1 MKEKFLNSIFP
12 IEIINSIQS
21 GFEKNKVVNVSNAY
35 GSSKAILTSML
46 FQHFQKLVILVDKSI
61 DIDELFVELSVLGL
75 SDFLIS
81 LNSNEEEVIQERLTN
96 LAERNN
102 YILIAE
108 KKILITPL
116 PSPKEISGN
125 TLKIE
130 LGTNLT
136 YNELLEY
143 FSLYNYQR
151 DKFVQNPGDFAT
163 RGSIIDFW
171 SYSEKLPVRVEF
183 DGDFIESIRYFDSE
197 SQRSIGK
204 TEKITLAGNL
214 VENQTE
220 KTNATIFDF
229 INQALIVT
237 SQKIIEQLFD
247 NPAEEKTTKEED
259 LDDELVQEIFENT
272 IATKPDEKSFLST
285 KTFDELLTN
294 DNYWLLETELSG
306 NKNRIELGIVEN
318 PIFKSNFKLLASF
331 ISEQCNSEKNIFI
344 TTENEIQKNR
354 LTELLTE
361 INDDLEKLIDEG
373 KVKILILP
381 IKKGFTSRNSNFIIL
396 TDYEIFNK
404 PYRTKPVANYQKYKS
419 RAKDIASLRIG
430 DFVVHETFGIGK
442 YAGLETIKIG
452 AAEQES
458 IKILYAEGD
467 VVYVNLNYLSLVKK
481 FSSKENV
488 EPKVTNLKSSEWKST
503 KRKVKAK
510 IKDAARELIML
521 YAKRKSSKGFAFS
534 ADTLMQKELEA
545 SFMYEDTPDQTKVT
559 EEVKIDMQ
567 SETPMDRL
575 VCGDV
580 GFGKTEIAVRAAF
593 KAVNDGKQA
602 AVLVP
607 TTILAEQHY
616 NTFSDRLSQFPVRVE
631 MLSRFVQPKKQKEIL
646 SELEK
651 GNVDII
657 IGTHRL
663 ISDDVKFKDLGLLVI
678 DEEQRF
684 GVMAKEKI
692 KSRKLNVDNLTLTAT
707 PIPRTLNLSLLGA
720 RDLSL
725 LGTPPPNRQPIY
737 TKVAVFDIHKVRQW
751 ILEEVRR
758 GGQVYFIHDRI
769 NTIEKIASYLKKY
782 IPEVNFRVA
791 HGQMK
796 ALQLEN
802 VIHDFLNKKFEVLL
816 STKIVE
822 SGLDIPNVNTIII
835 NRADRFGLAEL
846 HQLRG
851 RVGRSDKQA
860 YAYLLV
866 PSLDLITKKAVRR
879 LNSIEEY
886 TELGEGFNIAMR
898 DLEIRGAGNLLG
910 TEQSG
915 VIDSVGFDLYIKLL
929 DEAVNELKQDE
940 FKNEFKDLPK
950 VIEKSSPTID
960 TYFSISIPKKYIPD
974 QTDRLSF
981 YTSLFSIIK
990 ISELDEI
997 KEEMIDRFGKPSEE
1011 IDRLLLAAKLRFYA
1025 SEALLERIVVQEKI
1039 IQIYMPKAEREE
1051 YYQKYFIPTIEFI
1064 NKSYPK
1070 EIKLIQQKDVLKLE
1084 MKNRHKTPEEV
1095 LDFLIN
1101 FCKNI
1106 AKFIS

>member
-1 MKEKFLNSIFP
+1 MKEKFLSSVFSVK
-12 IEIINSIQS
+12 IIGQIQS
-21 GFEKNKVVNVSNAY
+21 KFETEKVVFISNAY
-35 GSSKAILTSML
+35 GSSNAIFVSVLFEHFKKIVLLTE
-46 FQHFQKLVILVDKSI
+46 KSI
-61 DIDELFVELSVLGL
+61 IIDELFVELGVLGL
-75 SDFLIS
+75 SEKIIN
-81 LNSNEEEVIQERLTN
+81 LNSSEEDVIQERLTK
-96 LAERNN
+96 LAGLDEF
-102 YILIAE
+102 ILIAE
-108 KKILITPL
+108 SKILLMPL
-116 PSPKEISGN
+116 PSPKDISGN
-125 TLKIE
+125 TLRIE
-130 LGTNLT
+130 LGTNIT

-143 FSLYNYQR
+143 FSMYNYQR

-163 RGSIIDFW
+163 RGSLIDFW
-171 SYSEKLPVRVEF
+171 SYSEKLPVRIEF
-183 DGDFIESIRYFDSE
+183 EGDFIESIRYFDSE
-197 SQRSIGK
+197 TQRSIGK
-204 TEKITLAGNL
+204 TEKVTLAGNF
-214 VENQTE
+214 VDNQE
-220 KTNATIFDF
+220 EIAKSSIFDF
-229 INQALIVT
+229 IKGALIYT
-237 SQKIIEQLFD
+237 SRQTLEQLFEIPSSEQ
-247 NPAEEKTTKEED
+247 NKVED
-259 LDDELVQEIFENT
+259 ELDDELKSEIFDNLSVVKPKEK
-272 IATKPDEKSFLST
+272 IAATDLR
-285 KTFDELLTN
+285 FDEILTH
-294 DNYWLLETELSG
+294 DNLWLLQSEL
-306 NKNRIELGIVEN
+306 KNDESRIELEIVEN
-318 PIFKSNFKLLASF
+318 PVFKSNFKLLASF
-331 ISEQCNSEKNIFI
+331 ISEQCNQKKNLFL

-354 LTELLTE
+354 LTELLNELDNQVEDFIT
-361 INDDLEKLIDEG
+361 EG
-373 KVKILILP
+373 KVKVIVLP
-381 IKKGFTSRNSNFIIL
+381 IKKGFASRLTNLIVL

-404 PYRTKPVANYQKYKS
+404 PYRTKPVSNYQKYKS
-419 RAKDIASLRIG
+419 RAKDIASLKVG

-452 AAEQES
+452 SAEQES

-467 VVYVNLNYLSLVKK
+467 IVYVNLNYLSLVKK
-481 FSSKENV
+481 FSSKENA
-488 EPKVTNLKSSEWKST
+488 EPKVTNLKNNEWKST
-503 KRKVKAK
+503 KKKVKAK
-510 IKDAARELIML
+510 IKDAARELILL

-534 ADTLMQKELEA
+534 ADSIMQKELEA

-593 KAVNDGKQA
+593 KAVNDGKQVA
-602 AVLVP
+602 MLVP

-616 NTFSDRLSQFPVRVE
+616 NTFNDRLSQFPVRVE
-631 MLSRFVQPKKQKEIL
+631 MLSRFVQLKKQKEIL
-646 SELEK
+646 AELEK
-651 GNVDII
+651 GNIDVI

-663 ISDDVKFKDLGLLVI
+663 ISSDIKFKDLGLLII

-692 KSRKLNVDNLTLTAT
+692 KSTKLNVDNLTLTAT

-720 RDLSL
+720 RDLSV

-737 TKVAVFDIHKVRQW
+737 TKVAVFDILKIRQW

-769 NTIEKIASYLKKY
+769 NSIEKIGGYLKKY
-782 IPEVNFRVA
+782 IPEINFNIA

-796 ALQLEN
+796 PLQLEN

-915 VIDSVGFDLYIKLL
+915 VIDSVGFDLYMKLL

-950 VIEKSSPTID
+950 AIERSSPTID
-960 TYFSISIPKKYIPD
+960 TYFSISIPKHYISD
-974 QTDRLSF
+974 QADRLSF

-997 KEEMIDRFGKPSEE
+997 REEMADRFGKPSKE
-1011 IDRLLLAAKLRFYA
+1011 IERLFFAAKLRFYA
-1025 SEALLERIVVQEKI
+1025 AEALLERIVIQEKI
-1039 IQIYMPKAEREE
+1039 IQIFMPKAEREE
-1051 YYQKYFIPTIEFI
+1051 FYKNHFMPIIEFV

-1070 EIKLIQQKDVLKLE
+1070 EIKLVQNKNVLKLE
-1084 MKNRHKTPEEV
+1084 LRNKYGSPEDALE
-1095 LDFLIN
+1095 FLIN